1 MKRGSRCRI
10 EFVLD
15 QSESHVDVSAV
26 AQNATDL
33 PQGANQLATFADSR
47 FGEKDSEGFLKAPA
61 PNASIVNGIRMV
73 ADQHL
78 GEQGNEF
85 LEPALS
91 NGEKFFGARVGFNI
105 GVDCAHDPLMF
116 HSIAQLAQL
125 FRSQE
130 PMEGARGTGRQA
142 VDFDAAESAFFQL
155 DFEPYLFLTRDQKR
169 SCMTE
174 EGIVADKE

>member
-1 MKRGSRCRI
+1 MKRGSGCRI

-15 QSESHVDVSAV
+15 QSNSYIDVSAI

-33 PQGANQLATFADSR
+33 PQGTKQLATFADSR

-61 PNASIVNGIRMV
+61 PNASIMNGIRMV

-85 LEPALS
+85 LEPELS
-91 NGEKFFGARVGFNI
+91 NGEKFFVVRVGFNVG
-105 GVDCAHDPLMF
+105 GVHDSLMF

-130 PMEGARGTGRQA
+130 PMEGAQGIGRQA
-142 VDFDAAESAFFQL
+142 VDFDAAETAFFQL
-155 DFEPYLFLTRDQKR
+155 DFEPDLFLTRDQKR

-174 EGIVADKE
+174 EGIVADEE

>member
-1 MKRGSRCRI
+1 MVDQRESRI
-10 EFVLD
+10 
-15 QSESHVDVSAV
+15 DVSAV
-26 AQNATDL
+26 AQSAPDP
-33 PQGANQLATFADSR
+33 PQRTNQLATFADSR

-61 PNASIVNGIRMV
+61 PNASIMNGIRMV

-91 NGEKFFGARVGFNI
+91 NREKFFVVRVGSNI

-130 PMEGARGTGRQA
+130 PMEGAWGTGRQA
-142 VDFDAAESAFFQL
+142 VDFDAAESAFF
-155 DFEPYLFLTRDQKR
+155 
-169 SCMTE
+169 
-174 EGIVADKE
+174 

>member
-1 MKRGSRCRI
+1 MERGSGGRI

-15 QSESHVDVSAV
+15 QSESHIDVSAV
-26 AQNATDL
+26 AQNPTDL
-33 PQGANQLATFADSR
+33 PQGAKQLATLADSR
-47 FGEKDSEGFLKAPA
+47 FGKKDSQGFLKAPA
-61 PNASIVNGIRMV
+61 PNPSVMNGIRMV

-85 LEPALS
+85 LEPELS
-91 NGEKFFGARVGFNI
+91 NGEKFFVVRVGFPV
-105 GVDCAHDPLMF
+105 GLDCAHDPLVF

-130 PMEGARGTGRQA
+130 PMEGARGIGRQA

-155 DFEPYLFLTRDQKR
+155 DFEPYLFLTSDQKR
-169 SCMTE
+169 RCIAE
-174 EGIVADKE
+174 EGIVADEE

>member
-1 MKRGSRCRI
+1 MKCRSGCRI

-15 QSESHVDVSAV
+15 QSESHIDVSAV

-33 PQGANQLATFADSR
+33 PKGANQLATFADSR
-47 FGEKDSEGFLKAPA
+47 FGEKDSEGFLKASA

-91 NGEKFFGARVGFNI
+91 NREKSLGSRVGFNI
-105 GVDCAHDPLMF
+105 GVDCAHDPLVIY
-116 HSIAQLAQL
+116 SIAQLAQL

-142 VDFDAAESAFFQL
+142 VDFDTAESAFFQL
-155 DFEPYLFLTRDQKR
+155 DFEPYLFLTSDQKR
-169 SCMTE
+169 RCITE
-174 EGIVADKE
+174 EGIVAD

>member
-1 MKRGSRCRI
+1 MKRGSCCRI

-15 QSESHVDVSAV
+15 QSDSYIDVSAI

-33 PQGANQLATFADSR
+33 PQGTKQLATFADSR
-47 FGEKDSEGFLKAPA
+47 FGEKDSEGLLKAPA
-61 PNASIVNGIRMV
+61 PNASIMNGIRMV

-85 LEPALS
+85 LEPELS
-91 NGEKFFGARVGFNI
+91 NGEKFFVVRVGFNV
-105 GVDCAHDPLMF
+105 GVDCVHDSLMF

-130 PMEGARGTGRQA
+130 PMEGARAIGRQA
-142 VDFDAAESAFFQL
+142 VDFDAAESALFQL
-155 DFEPYLFLTRDQKR
+155 EFEPYIFLTRDQKG

-174 EGIVADKE
+174 EGIVADEE

>member
-1 MKRGSRCRI
+1 MKRRNGCRI

-15 QSESHVDVSAV
+15 QSDSHIDVSAV

-33 PQGANQLATFADSR
+33 PQGAKQLATFADSR

-61 PNASIVNGIRMV
+61 PNPSIMNGIRMV

-85 LEPALS
+85 LEPELS
-91 NGEKFFGARVGFNI
+91 NGEKFFVVRVGFNVR
-105 GVDCAHDPLMF
+105 VDCAHDPLMF

-130 PMEGARGTGRQA
+130 PMESARGIGRQA
-142 VDFDAAESAFFQL
+142 VDFDAADSAFFQL
-155 DFEPYLFLTRDQKR
+155 DFKPYLFLTSDQKR
-169 SCMTE
+169 SSISE
-174 EGIVADKE
+174 EGIVADQE